1 MTNAKFRLL
10 EDDIIEVWERKLYRI
25 ESLED
30 FANVQKGD
38 KGGYLEKEENLATTG
53 DAWVFGNARVTG
65 NARVSGNARVTGNA
79 RVSGNAEVFGNAWV
93 SGDAEVFGNAWVFGN
108 VWVSGNAEV
117 FGNAWVSGDAEV
129 FGDARVYGNARVF
142 GNVRVTGNARVSG
155 NADLIAIYPI
165 GSESGILT
173 AFKNKEG
180 KISVTRGCFA
190 GTLEEFA
197 VAVEKTH
204 GDNNHAKSY
213 RIAIEL
219 IKSRLEE

>member
-1 MTNAKFRLL
+1 M
-10 EDDIIEVWERKLYRI
+10 
-25 ESLED
+25 
-30 FANVQKGD
+30 
-38 KGGYLEKEENLATTG
+38 
-53 DAWVFGNARVTG
+53 
-65 NARVSGNARVTGNA
+65 
-79 RVSGNAEVFGNAWV
+79 VFGNAW
-93 SGDAEVFGNAWVFGN
+93 
-108 VWVSGNAEV
+108 
-117 FGNAWVSGDAEV
+117 
-129 FGDARVYGNARVF
+129 
-142 GNVRVTGNARVSG
+142 VSG

>member
-53 DAWVFGNARVTG
+53 DAWVFGNA
-65 NARVSGNARVTGNA
+65 
-79 RVSGNAEVFGNAWV
+79 
-93 SGDAEVFGNAWVFGN
+93 
-108 VWVSGNAEV
+108 
-117 FGNAWVSGDAEV
+117 
-129 FGDARVYGNARVF
+129 
-142 GNVRVTGNARVSG
+142 RVTGNARVSG

>member
-65 NARVSGNARVTGNA
+65 NARVSGNAEVTGNA
-79 RVSGNAEVFGNAWV
+79 RVSGNAEVFGNAR
-93 SGDAEVFGNAWVFGN
+93 VFGNVRVTGNAEVFGN

-117 FGNAWVSGDAEV
+117 FGNARV
-129 FGDARVYGNARVF
+129 FGNVRVYGNARVF

-155 NADLIAIYPI
+155 DADLIAIYPI

>member
-79 RVSGNAEVFGNAWV
+79 R
-93 SGDAEVFGNAWVFGN
+93 
-108 VWVSGNAEV
+108 VSGNAEV

>member
-53 DAWVFGNARVTG
+53 DAWVFGNV
-65 NARVSGNARVTGNA
+65 RVSGNARV
-79 RVSGNAEVFGNAWV
+79 
-93 SGDAEVFGNAWVFGN
+93 
-108 VWVSGNAEV
+108 
-117 FGNAWVSGDAEV
+117 
-129 FGDARVYGNARVF
+129 FGD
-142 GNVRVTGNARVSG
+142 
-155 NADLIAIYPI
+155 ADLIAIYPI

>member
-53 DAWVFGNARVTG
+53 DAWVFGNARVT
-65 NARVSGNARVTGNA
+65 
-79 RVSGNAEVFGNAWV
+79 
-93 SGDAEVFGNAWVFGN
+93 
-108 VWVSGNAEV
+108 
-117 FGNAWVSGDAEV
+117 
-129 FGDARVYGNARVF
+129 GDARVYGNARVF

>member
-65 NARVSGNARVTGNA
+65 NARVSG
-79 RVSGNAEVFGNAWV
+79 
-93 SGDAEVFGNAWVFGN
+93 D
-108 VWVSGNAEV
+108 
-117 FGNAWVSGDAEV
+117 
-129 FGDARVYGNARVF
+129 
-142 GNVRVTGNARVSG
+142 
-155 NADLIAIYPI
+155 ADLIAIYPI

>member
-53 DAWVFGNARVTG
+53 DAWVFGNARV
-65 NARVSGNARVTGNA
+65 
-79 RVSGNAEVFGNAWV
+79 
-93 SGDAEVFGNAWVFGN
+93 
-108 VWVSGNAEV
+108 SGNAEV

-129 FGDARVYGNARVF
+129 FGDARVYGNVWVSGNAWVFGNARVSGNAEVFGNAWVSGDAEVFGNVRVSGNARVF
-142 GNVRVTGNARVSG
+142 GNVRVSGNARVSG
-155 NADLIAIYPI
+155 DADLIAIYPI

>member
-53 DAWVFGNARVTG
+53 DAWVFGNARV
-65 NARVSGNARVTGNA
+65 
-79 RVSGNAEVFGNAWV
+79 
-93 SGDAEVFGNAWVFGN
+93 SGD
-108 VWVSGNAEV
+108 
-117 FGNAWVSGDAEV
+117 
-129 FGDARVYGNARVF
+129 
-142 GNVRVTGNARVSG
+142 
-155 NADLIAIYPI
+155 ADLIAIYPI

>member
-53 DAWVFGNARVTG
+53 DAWVFGNARV
-65 NARVSGNARVTGNA
+65 
-79 RVSGNAEVFGNAWV
+79 SGNAEVFGNARV
-93 SGDAEVFGNAWVFGN
+93 S
-108 VWVSGNAEV
+108 
-117 FGNAWVSGDAEV
+117 GNAWVSGD
-129 FGDARVYGNARVF
+129 
-142 GNVRVTGNARVSG
+142 
-155 NADLIAIYPI
+155 ADLIAIYPI